1 MPSTYSALS
10 EAAFTFFDL
19 DELSV
24 FIDSTYWY
32 FLKAQANGVLLR
44 WLNELLVPGLA
55 RSHLAGTA
63 CIIIQNRRMRV
74 LSPKFLRLTSPGEQ
88 RSDDYIR
95 PTFTPPRHACFQ
107 LITHT
112 NMHTRSQY
120 RWIHT
125 IVKVTLQEEM
135 LLLYVLQKYTI
146 IRCTWNFSKDAS
158 LRVSEPKTA
167 HDCASSKWP
176 PDDWER
182 NFSQAFAQA

>member
-10 EAAFTFFDL
+10 KAAFTFFDL

-44 WLNELLVPGLA
+44 WLNELLVPRLA
-55 RSHLAGTA
+55 WSHLAGTA
-63 CIIIQNRRMRV
+63 CIIIQNRRMRAW
-74 LSPKFLRLTSPGEQ
+74 SPKFLRLTSPGEQ

-112 NMHTRSQY
+112 DMHTQSYY
-120 RWIHT
+120 RWIHIIL
-125 IVKVTLQEEM
+125 IVTEQGDITTACI
-135 LLLYVLQKYTI
+135 LLNYTI
-146 IRCTWNFSKDAS
+146 SIRCLFQEGLKVN
-158 LRVSEPKTA
+158 KTRLTVRA
-167 HDCASSKWP
+167 P
-176 PDDWER
+176 PDDWEW

>member
-10 EAAFTFFDL
+10 KAAFTFFDL

-44 WLNELLVPGLA
+44 WLNELLVPRLA
-55 RSHLAGTA
+55 WSHLAGTA
-63 CIIIQNRRMRV
+63 CIIIQNRRMRA

-88 RSDDYIR
+88 RRDDYIR

-112 NMHTRSQY
+112 NMHTQSHY
-120 RWIHT
+120 RWIHIIL
-125 IVKVTLQEEM
+125 IVTVHGDITSVCILQT
-135 LLLYVLQKYTI
+135 YTI
-146 IRCTWNFSKDAS
+146 SIRCTCCFSKDTS
-158 LRVSEPKTA
+158 LRVLKAKTPST
-167 HDCASSKWP
+167 SS
-176 PDDWER
+176 
-182 NFSQAFAQA
+182 